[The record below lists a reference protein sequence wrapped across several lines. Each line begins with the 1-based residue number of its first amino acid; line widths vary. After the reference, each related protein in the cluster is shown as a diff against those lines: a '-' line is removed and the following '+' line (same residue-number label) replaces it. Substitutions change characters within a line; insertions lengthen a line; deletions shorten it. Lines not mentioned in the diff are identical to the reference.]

1 MTSVFTEN
9 QRFSQWWLWIL
20 ILGIVGL
27 MLYGLVQQVFFGVEF
42 GNQPMSDSGLIL
54 FSFVLVAF
62 AVIFANIRLRTRIDK
77 QAIGMQFT
85 PLLKRTYRWDDVESA
100 LIISYGFVG
109 YGIRLGSKHGIIYNV
124 NGNKGLAL
132 VLKSGKKLVIGTQK
146 PEELEA
152 FLMAQGL
159 L

>member
-1 MTSVFTEN
+1 MNTIFTED

-27 MLYGLVQQVFFGVEF
+27 MLYGVVQQVFFGVAF
-42 GNQPMSDSGLIL
+42 GNQPMSDYGLIL
-54 FSFVLVAF
+54 FSIALVAF
-62 AVIFANIRLRTRIDK
+62 AIMFANIRLRTRIDK
-77 QAIGMQFT
+77 QAISIQFT
-85 PLLKRTYRWDDVESA
+85 PLLKRTYRWDQVESA
-100 LIISYGFVG
+100 LIINYGFVG

-146 PEELEA
+146 PEALEA
-152 FLMAQGL
+152 FLVAKGL